1 MKTLIIIFTALTAF
15 VQESFMQEFTVKA
28 TYVGVEEG
36 VYTFIDDDELE
47 YEFSDIDVKASKK
60 YDLDSDK
67 LVGKKFEITYWT
79 DTEIDEN
86 DEEYDV
92 YIIVNLDLIN

>member
-1 MKTLIIIFTALTAF
+1 MKTVFIIFTLLAALVNEPET
-15 VQESFMQEFTVKA
+15 QEFIIEA
-28 TYVGVEEG
+28 AYVGIEEG

-60 YDLDSDK
+60 YNLDSEK
-67 LVGKKFEITYWT
+67 FVGKKFEITYWM

-86 DEEYDV
+86 DEEYDI
-92 YIIVNLDLIN
+92 YIIVNLDLVN